1 MMLFVF
7 FFFFSSRRRH
17 TRCSRDWSSD
27 VCSSDLI
34 VAGIVMLRW
43 GILAT
48 LIWHYTVDA
57 SLVGLFLLRSN
68 SLYFK
73 VSGAVVA
80 AAAFAPL
87 LFAGVSCL
95 VRGGFEA
102 DEALRNRATPPPNL
116 DLALAEPSAASAGP
130 ARRYDALRSKMI
142 ALLAACLIAGAL
154 IAWRLKPESIGDYLK
169 LSMDPKSARAKA
181 DQILRARGVDPSS
194 YKCAVVF
201 ADIVDPVTN
210 EVLPERVGI
219 APVT

>member
-102 DEALRNRATPPPNL
+102 EIGRA
-116 DLALAEPSAASAGP
+116 SC
-130 ARRYDALRSKMI
+130 R
-142 ALLAACLIAGAL
+142 
-154 IAWRLKPESIGDYLK
+154 
-169 LSMDPKSARAKA
+169 
-181 DQILRARGVDPSS
+181 
-194 YKCAVVF
+194 
-201 ADIVDPVTN
+201 
-210 EVLPERVGI
+210 ERV
-219 APVT
+219 